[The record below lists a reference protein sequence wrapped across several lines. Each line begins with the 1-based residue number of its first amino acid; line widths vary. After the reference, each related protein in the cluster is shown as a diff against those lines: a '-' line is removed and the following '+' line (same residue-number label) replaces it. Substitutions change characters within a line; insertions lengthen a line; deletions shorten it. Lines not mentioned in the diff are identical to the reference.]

1 MIKSNVINFIFIL
14 QLLNNINVTVS
25 IKELDET
32 VTLVLWDK
40 SVIYNIIWHD
50 ESILCHLKF

>member
-1 MIKSNVINFIFIL
+1 MIKNNVINFIFIL

-32 VTLVLWDK
+32 VTLVL
-40 SVIYNIIWHD
+40 
-50 ESILCHLKF
+50 

>member
-25 IKELDET
+25 IKELDEN
-32 VTLVLWDK
+32 VTLVL
-40 SVIYNIIWHD
+40 
-50 ESILCHLKF
+50 